1 MAETT
6 VLPQFDDALQ
16 KVKDGGLGAITAAS
30 NKLEFFMGSLREG
43 RTAELERAL
52 EEMSGLLRQSEEAR
66 DKAEERCKVR
76 ARECFCMH
84 ITRD

>member
-1 MAETT
+1 MDHCVDFVHRCAYFAMF
-6 VLPQFDDALQ
+6 PIM
-16 KVKDGGLGAITAAS
+16 LGTI
-30 NKLEFFMGSLREG
+30 
-43 RTAELERAL
+43 AELERAL